1 MSAQCAKDSHHVDG
15 MDVVGESVMAIEA
28 LFLLLSDGGGG
39 GGGAKASKFSSSSTA
54 NLGPLKECLR
64 CVVRLC
70 QVQPEACDQFVDI
83 IGGLL
88 LQTGELLFL
97 TLFTS
102 QSVIE
107 SGSKTWKIS
116 ENMSK
121 SLH

>member
-1 MSAQCAKDSHHVDG
+1 
-15 MDVVGESVMAIEA
+15 MDVVGESVMAIAA

-39 GGGAKASKFSSSSTA
+39 GAKASKVSSAATAA

-88 LQTGELLFL
+88 LQTGELLLL
-97 TLFTS
+97 TPLFNM
-102 QSVIE
+102 IE
-107 SGSKTWKIS
+107 YGRIS
-116 ENMSK
+116 
-121 SLH
+121 